1 MTGVEILNTIYE
13 YESLIS
19 PGVAFCGL
27 LVCLIIAIIGALTIY
42 RDTAQ
47 RILIVLFA
55 IASVCSAVCFI
66 GSLIK
71 TDKISDTKYQVVVSE
86 DVNFEDF
93 MDKYEILDQDGE
105 IYTVRER
112 E

>member
-13 YESLIS
+13 HESLI
-19 PGVAFCGL
+19 PGGATLCCL

-42 RDTAQ
+42 RDTVQ
-47 RILIVLFA
+47 RILIILFA
-55 IASVCSAVCFI
+55 IAGVCSVVCFI
-66 GSLIK
+66 GSFIK
-71 TDKISDTKYQVVVSE
+71 TDKISDAKYQVVVSE

-93 MDKYEILDQDGE
+93 MDKYEILDQDGK